1 MTELGEEPSEYS
13 IAHIKEALAADPHT
27 AELHV
32 EVQVKGSSVAVTGRV
47 TTDERRNAVEEVIGR
62 LYPGARIQNYIAVE
76 VLDTEPTVE
85 DLS

>member
-1 MTELGEEPSEYS
+1 MTELGDEPVEYS

-32 EVQVKGSSVAVTGRV
+32 EVQVKGGSVSVTGRV
-47 TTDERRNAVEEVIGR
+47 ATDERKSAVEEVIGR
-62 LYPGARIQNYIAVE
+62 LYPGARVHNYLAVE
-76 VLDTEPTVE
+76 VLDAEPTVE

>member
-1 MTELGEEPSEYS
+1 MTELGQEPVEYS

-32 EVQVKGSSVAVTGRV
+32 EVQVKGASVAVTGRV
-47 TTDERRNAVEEVIGR
+47 ATEERRTAVEEVIER
-62 LYPGARIQNYIAVE
+62 LYPEARIQNYVAVE
-76 VLDTEPTVE
+76 VLDAEPTVE